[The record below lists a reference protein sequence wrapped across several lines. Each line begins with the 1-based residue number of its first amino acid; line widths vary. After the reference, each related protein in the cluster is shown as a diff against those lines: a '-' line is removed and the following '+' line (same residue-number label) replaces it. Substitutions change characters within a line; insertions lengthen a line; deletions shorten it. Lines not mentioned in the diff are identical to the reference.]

1 MSSDCVPCFNRIKTS
16 LQQGTFH
23 NKLKVAK
30 VTPLSKSDD
39 AENVTN
45 YSPISLLPVFSKTLE
60 RIMYNRI
67 YNHLKNNN
75 LLFDK
80 QFGFQQNNSTKHA
93 ILRLVNDIS
102 SSFEIGEY
110 TLGIFVDL
118 SKEFD
123 TANHE
128 ISISKLECYGIKG
141 KTLN

>member
-1 MSSDCVPCFNRIKTS
+1 MSSDCVPCINRIKTS

-45 YSPISLLPVFSKTLE
+45 YSPISLLPVFSKALE
-60 RIMYNRI
+60 RIMSNRI

-93 ILRLVNDIS
+93 ILQLVNDIS
-102 SSFEIGEY
+102 SSFERGEY

-128 ISISKLECYGIKG
+128 ILISKLECYGIKG